1 MWLRWWDALAHPD
14 FSAACFTFPA
24 VLPRGAGRAA
34 DAPAGDG
41 RSCANGCSC
50 ADGRV
55 QRRAHAAAHHFRHRA
70 AGDHDGYGRAFAH
83 VPTYAHT
90 HARPLRPY
98 TIDALAARAY
108 GGGELQIVEQLE
120 STDRFARYL
129 ITYPS
134 DGLTIQ
140 GFMNVPHEGSSFPV
154 AIVLHGYVN
163 PDQYQTL
170 AYTTRYADA
179 LANAGYLVIHPNL
192 RGFPP
197 AAEEGDD
204 AYRTGLAAD
213 VLNLIAV
220 IRAQSQDPLG
230 PLRRADT
237 EAVHLWGHSMGGGVA
252 LRVAT
257 ILGDAPYL
265 RAAVLYGAM
274 SGDERLNYE
283 RIREW
288 SGGQSGAFELE
299 TPPEALR
306 AISPIDHLD
315 RLRAPLSIHHG
326 DADETVPPD
335 WSADLCAR
343 LAGAGSSGRVFH
355 LQRRAAYL
363 LWRLGRAVQ
372 RARDRLFRPELTG
385 KIRVFLLNGRAPER
399 ILVGARGLVL
409 IFDFTLNFLSNPLAP
424 VFSSPAFPAAPA
436 PPCSRAGSAGHCA
449 ARGARGPGR
458 PRPGRRGPGSSAFLR
473 HASRRCPSITAVA
486 SASASS
492 ARPPPR

>member
-1 MWLRWWDALAHPD
+1 MRLPTLIFLLLALLFLPSCRVGPAAPLTPPPATAVLAPTD
-14 FSAACFTFPA
+14 VPAPTAVPSAAPTLPPTISATAPPA
-24 VLPRGAGRAA
+24 TMTATAVPSPTSLPTLT
-34 DAPAGDG
+34 
-41 RSCANGCSC
+41 
-50 ADGRV
+50 
-55 QRRAHAAAHHFRHRA
+55 
-70 AGDHDGYGRAFAH
+70 
-83 VPTYAHT
+83 PTPDPYA
-90 HARPLRPY
+90 PY

-237 EAVHLWGHSMGGGVA
+237 EAVHLWGHSMGGGVT

-343 LAGAGSSGRVFH
+343 LEALDHPV
-355 LQRRAAYL
+355 
-363 LWRLGRAVQ
+363 
-372 RARDRLFRPELTG
+372 EC
-385 KIRVFLLNGRAPER
+385 
-399 ILVGARGLVL
+399 
-409 IFDFTLNFLSNPLAP
+409 FTYN
-424 VFSSPAFPAAPA
+424 AAPHTFYGTWEELFNE
-436 PPCSRAGSAGHCA
+436 RVI
-449 ARGARGPGR
+449 
-458 PRPGRRGPGSSAFLR
+458 AFFDR
-473 HASRRCPSITAVA
+473 N
-486 SASASS
+486 
-492 ARPPPR
+492 